1 MPEAR
6 VERMSQGTRYLR
18 RAAVLALI
26 LIVGIL
32 AGVPLLGLAMRP
44 PSHLTLQG
52 PEGRILLRPAGPAQW
67 RLEAGSARDE
77 AFAEGVLDGLDAA
90 PLLILRRAAA
100 YGQLQALIGPE
111 AAEAD
116 AWARERIP
124 PAVARAW
131 EALDEE
137 ARARL
142 EAYAAGV
149 NAAWR
154 MGIPGARR
162 LPRPDPIAR
171 PWDPRDSLMVAA
183 GLALAHPGWMEA
195 EIHRLLPR
203 LPPFLRSALEDPR
216 WTSASPVPDAA
227 MREAVWRAWAAAGVA
242 PELGLFRGCR
252 EGLGFRLHAMAAPV
266 LPLPWRAAWE
276 GETLRLRWP
285 GIPGALARI
294 SPSGGRWLQPEPG
307 FGDPLDHLE
316 ELVRAIAMEG
326 TSSPF
331 WSWMPLPGEWP
342 LCSAARAV
350 HREALRALP
359 PQDWLQRRVQ
369 GMLQRWEGDLDARSP
384 SALVYVVWRE
394 EILRATLQ
402 DALGEEGLRRL
413 LTRRPAEV
421 VLTALLADET
431 LGNPGSP
438 SGDEDRR
445 SILREAYRRALI
457 WIGRRYGDLHTI
469 WEWGKAHAAA
479 LSILGWPFQVEI
491 PVGGDERAP
500 WPTPIDPARPYR
512 TAFWPALTVRGGSV
526 VGIETAPAPWWWPW
540 P

>member
-1 MPEAR
+1 MEG
-6 VERMSQGTRYLR
+6 MNQGTRPLR
-18 RAAVLALI
+18 RTVGLALI

-32 AGVPLLGLAMRP
+32 AGALPLWSAMPP
-44 PSHLTLQG
+44 PSRLALQG
-52 PEGRILLRPAGPAQW
+52 PEGRILLRQVGPAQW
-67 RLEAGSARDE
+67 RLEAGSAQDQ

-111 AAEAD
+111 AAKAD
-116 AWARERIP
+116 AWAKERIP

-142 EAYAAGV
+142 EAYTAGV

-162 LPRPDPIAR
+162 LPRPDPLAR
-171 PWDPRDSLMVAA
+171 PWDPRDSLAVAA

-195 EIHRLLPR
+195 EIHRLLLR
-203 LPPFLRSALEDPR
+203 LPPSLRSALEDPR
-216 WTSASPVPDAA
+216 WTSASPVPDVA

-252 EGLGFRLHAMAAPV
+252 EGPGFRLHAMAAPV
-266 LPLPWRAAWE
+266 LPLPWRAEWE
-276 GETLRLRWP
+276 GEALRLRWP
-285 GIPGALARI
+285 GIPGALAHI

-316 ELVRAIAMEG
+316 ELVRGIAREK
-326 TSSPF
+326 TSSLF
-331 WSWMPLPGEWP
+331 WSWTPLPGEWP
-342 LCSAARAV
+342 FCSAAQAV
-350 HREALRALP
+350 HREVLRTLP

-394 EILRATLQ
+394 EILRTTLE
-402 DALGEEGLRRL
+402 DVLGEEGLRRL
-413 LTRRPAEV
+413 RTRRPAEV

-431 LGNPGSP
+431 LGNPWSP
-438 SGDEDRR
+438 SRSEAWR
-445 SILREAYRRALI
+445 SILQEAYRRALI

-469 WEWGKAHAAA
+469 WEWGKAHAAV
-479 LSILGWPFQVEI
+479 LSIPGWPFQVEI
-491 PVGGDERAP
+491 PVGGDEQAP

-512 TAFWPALTVRGGSV
+512 TAFWPALTVRSGLDV
-526 VGIETAPAPWWWPW
+526 EIKTAPAPWWWPW